1 MSFLIFSPAIRRLT
15 LGAAALT
22 SVSPALAQ
30 TVVAPPVVIEPVVV
44 QPVVVQSV
52 PEQIVIVGHYGRLPD
67 DVENA
72 SSIVGYGDLD
82 LSVPAG
88 RDILRHRISL
98 TARYLCDKLGE
109 SNDAGP
115 GSCRDAATRDAMQ
128 RVGTLWDHFAPRGT
142 AWVRPPAW
150 APPYPEAWVSQ
161 YPWA

>member
-30 TVVAPPVVIEPVVV
+30 TAVVQPVVAQPVVV
-44 QPVVVQSV
+44 QPVVEPV

-67 DVENA
+67 NVESA
-72 SSIVGYGDLD
+72 SVVVGYGDLD
-82 LSVPAG
+82 LSIPAD

-98 TARYLCDKLGE
+98 TARYLCDRLGE
-109 SNDAGP
+109 TDTGP
-115 GSCRDAATRDAMQ
+115 GSCRDAATHDAMQ
-128 RVGTLWDHFAPRGT
+128 RVGTIWAHFAPRGT

-150 APPYPEAWVSQ
+150 APPYPEAWATQ
-161 YPWA
+161 YP